1 MSSLVPDGV
10 SKPVVQ
16 SVNSTAIQLSWLP
29 PGRSNGGVSN
39 YSLYA
44 YYPIDDF
51 GNYGQVVLKT
61 GKFNTYTVVDLKPY
75 TNYSFMVEAS
85 NEIGSSKGHWTNVTT
100 SEDGT

>member
-1 MSSLVPDGV
+1 V
-10 SKPVVQ
+10 
-16 SVNSTAIQLSWLP
+16 SWLP
-29 PGRSNGGVSN
+29 PGRSNGIVHN

-75 TNYSFMVEAS
+75 TNYSFMVGAR
-85 NEIGSSKGHWTNVTT
+85 NEMGSSKSQWTNITT
-100 SEDGT
+100 MEDGM